1 MSDKKDE
8 LKVKFL
14 PLANSY
20 LMASLVPQRM
30 VDSLNSYLD
39 KLQED
44 KNRKSHAKSLVGQ
57 IKRGQQLSMKA
68 ADPEVKEFAE
78 WCCTLSLGYID
89 LFSKSTG
96 TNFSKLASE
105 VNEIWSVHSYEGDY
119 NPIHA
124 HGVKSVTG
132 VSCTT
137 WTKIP
142 KQIEDVPGEIVNNL
156 FNASGNCDGFITFYH
171 GATGGSRQDA
181 ELLRPPQHVTLKPL
195 VGTMY
200 FFPSWMQHSVY
211 PFFGEGERRTV
222 AANMNIWPEEVL
234 NATQHQFIEN
244 EKKDGKKNS

>member
-1 MSDKKDE
+1 MTDKKDE

-20 LMASLVPQRM
+20 LMAASVPQRM
-30 VDSLNSYLD
+30 VDSLNEYLD

-44 KNRKSHAKSLVGQ
+44 KNRESHAQSLVGQ
-57 IKRGQQLSMKA
+57 IKRGQQLKMKA
-68 ADPEVKEFAE
+68 LDSKVKEFAE

-89 LFSKSTG
+89 LFSNSTG
-96 TNFSKLASE
+96 TNFSKLMAE

-142 KQIEDVPGEIVNNL
+142 KQIQDVSGEVVNNL
-156 FNASGNCDGFITFYH
+156 FNSSGNCDGFLTFYH

-181 ELLRPPQHVTLKPL
+181 ELLRPPQHITLKPL
-195 VGTMY
+195 VGTIY

-211 PFFGEGERRTV
+211 PFFGGGERRTV

-234 NATQHQFIEN
+234 KAAEHQIA
-244 EKKDGKKNS
+244 EKEKNDGKTNS